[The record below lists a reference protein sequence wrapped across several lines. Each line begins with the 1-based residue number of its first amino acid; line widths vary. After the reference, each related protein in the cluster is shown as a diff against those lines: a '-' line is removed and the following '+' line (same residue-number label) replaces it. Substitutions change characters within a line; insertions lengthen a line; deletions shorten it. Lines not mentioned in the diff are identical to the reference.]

1 MLLRTVDEKGVVWDF
16 ARTKLKTKKN
26 HNTLGGG
33 GGYKYTNM
41 YNGQMLSTVYVI

>member
-33 GGYKYTNM
+33 YKYTNM
-41 YNGQMLSTVYVI
+41 YNGQMLSTVYDI